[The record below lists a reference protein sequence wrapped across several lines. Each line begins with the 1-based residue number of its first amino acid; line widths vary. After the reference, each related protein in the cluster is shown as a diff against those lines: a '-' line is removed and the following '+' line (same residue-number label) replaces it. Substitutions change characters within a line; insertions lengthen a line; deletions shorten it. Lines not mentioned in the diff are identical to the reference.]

1 MTLSAQASALKHH
14 GRGCCGS
21 TACRTRCSLGERSSN
36 LWRIPAVQGSE
47 ALKALFGEIRKAKA
61 ELEMMKAY
69 LRESEKFKDTDE
81 ITGIFID
88 KIRDVSFQIEDVVDE
103 FMYKLED
110 DKHGGFAAKMK
121 KRIKHMSGLGDA

>member
-1 MTLSAQASALKHH
+1 
-14 GRGCCGS
+14 
-21 TACRTRCSLGERSSN
+21 
-36 LWRIPAVQGSE
+36 
-47 ALKALFGEIRKAKA
+47 
-61 ELEMMKAY
+61 MMKAY